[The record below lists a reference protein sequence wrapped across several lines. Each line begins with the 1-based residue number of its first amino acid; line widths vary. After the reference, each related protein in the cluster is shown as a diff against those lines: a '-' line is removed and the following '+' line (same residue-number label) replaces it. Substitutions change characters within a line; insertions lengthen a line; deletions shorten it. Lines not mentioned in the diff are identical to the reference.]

1 MAELHPWRTR
11 SALRRTGQ
19 GHKVDPRRFWLR
31 WAIVLGTTATVYWLV
46 QAVRTKAINSDGPF
60 RFLYLLHDHVY
71 LWLKGTLWTQYF
83 PTSLLWAVPLVSL
96 GFLVLVEILTPIGTR
111 GIQRYFLRRLVDR
124 PMLHWV
130 FPRRIGRPRF
140 DIQAWRALDR
150 DPSKVPSRL
159 GGFAL
164 RVVQERSLED
174 WHDLRDAAQRD
185 EAQFSKETTTRI
197 VRLQK
202 LALGLAPE
210 HPKTVLATL
219 EVLALLPASRAGS
232 VLEKA
237 LNRLC
242 PISGTSPTEVTEIEA
257 AAERISV
264 FTAPQ
269 TSRLCRE
276 ARDHLKQQVQRLS
289 ESMSGRA
296 PALYPVSLASMAVQ
310 VATIAHACS
319 LPEGRL
325 FFETW
330 AEARRTDTAGDFTAN
345 LGMAE
350 TLIDFPFWARRAERS
365 GGRAFP
371 EGLLALALGDLRQL
385 HGYPEDFA
393 FDGEGR

>member
-19 GHKVDPRRFWLR
+19 GHKVDPRWFWLR
-31 WAIVLGTTATVYWLV
+31 WAIVLGTTAAVYRLV
-46 QAVRTKAINSDGPF
+46 QAVRTKAMNPDGPF

-83 PTSLLWAVPLVSL
+83 PASLLWAVPLVSFV
-96 GFLVLVEILTPIGTR
+96 FLVLVEILTPIGTS
-111 GIQRYFLRRLVDR
+111 GIQRRFLRWIVDR

-164 RVVQERSLED
+164 RVVQERALED
-174 WHDLRDAAQRD
+174 WHELRDAAQRG
-185 EAQFSKETTTRI
+185 EAQFSKVTTTRI

-219 EVLALLPASRAGS
+219 EALALLPAPRAGS
-232 VLEKA
+232 VLERA
-237 LNRLC
+237 VNRLR
-242 PISGTSPTEVTEIEA
+242 PKSGTSPREITEIETA
-257 AAERISV
+257 TERIAE
-264 FTAPQ
+264 FTAPL
-269 TSRLCRE
+269 TSHLRRE
-276 ARDHLKQQVQRLS
+276 ARDHLQEQVQRLT
-289 ESMSGRA
+289 EIMSGRA

-310 VATIAHACS
+310 VATISHACS

-330 AEARRTDTAGDFTAN
+330 AEARRNDATGDFVAN

-365 GGRAFP
+365 GERTFP
-371 EGLLALALGDLRQL
+371 DGPLALALGDLRQL

-393 FDGEGR
+393 FDGEGQ